1 MVRHRVKGG
10 RRRLKILL
18 FGGTFDPP
26 HMGHMALLRSALGE
40 VQPDLA
46 LVVPAGLPP
55 HKRASATDGAL
66 RFAMCSAFLKI
77 DPRVKRLRFEID
89 RPGKSYTFDTVH
101 YLRRRWPG
109 CEVFLALGSDM
120 LLSFTTWYKS
130 DQLLGQVTLVAQS
143 RSEAETAQMQP
154 AVEQL
159 RAAGGTVLFLH
170 QPVVE
175 LSSTEIRERCA
186 AGHDITPFVPP
197 PALRVIRRHRLYTKP
212 QGGTT

>member
-1 MVRHRVKGG
+1 M
-10 RRRLKILL
+10 KILL

-26 HMGHMALLRSALGE
+26 HMGHMALLRSALGK

-55 HKRASATDGAL
+55 HKRAAATDGAL
-66 RFAMCSAFLKI
+66 RFAMCSAFLQV

-89 RPGKSYTFDTVH
+89 RPGKSYTFDTVQ

-120 LLSFTTWYKS
+120 LLSFTTWYESSK
-130 DQLLGQVTLVAQS
+130 LLAQVTLVAQS

-154 AVEQL
+154 AVERL

-175 LSSTEIRERCA
+175 LSSTEIRELCA
-186 AGHDITPFVPP
+186 TGHDITPFVPP
-197 PALRVIRRHRLYTKP
+197 PALRVIRRYRLYTTP

>member
-1 MVRHRVKGG
+1 M
-10 RRRLKILL
+10 KILL

-26 HMGHMALLRSALGE
+26 HKGHMALLRSAIGE

-55 HKRASATDGAL
+55 HKHVPATAGAL
-66 RFAMCSAFLKI
+66 RFAMCGAFLQV

-89 RPGKSYTFDTVH
+89 RPGKSYTFDTVQ
-101 YLRRRWPG
+101 YLQQRWPG

-120 LLSFTTWYKS
+120 LLSFTTWAHS
-130 DQLLGQVTLVAQS
+130 DLLLGQVTLVAQS

-154 AVEQL
+154 AVQRL
-159 RAAGGTVLFLH
+159 RAAGGKVLFLH

-175 LSSTEIRERCA
+175 LSSTALRERCA
-186 AGHDITPFVPP
+186 AGQDIAPFVPP
-197 PALRVIRRHRLYTKP
+197 KALQIIRRYRLYTTA
-212 QGGTT
+212 QGETR